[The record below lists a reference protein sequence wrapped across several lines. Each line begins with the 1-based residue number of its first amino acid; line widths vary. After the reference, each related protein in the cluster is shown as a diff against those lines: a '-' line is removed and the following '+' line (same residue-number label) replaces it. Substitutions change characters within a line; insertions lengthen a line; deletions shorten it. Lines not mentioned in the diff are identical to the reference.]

1 MNTISEFSIHW
12 KISSLDKD
20 TKQLQSKL
28 EELKVNEAIIKFN
41 LEETKKSL
49 ERLDKLEK
57 LNKEFLE
64 TSSNYRENSEK
75 EKERYSKKE
84 NK

>member
-57 LNKEFLE
+57 EGLHLVMPILDIGKP
-64 TSSNYRENSEK
+64 K
-75 EKERYSKKE
+75 
-84 NK
+84 